1 MNNEVKHRAEM
12 FVEKPQNTL
21 FDEKKNSVFLDRTS
35 KTQPVSGKSATV
47 KMKGWNIFVEW
58 TDPDSRRLL

>member
-1 MNNEVKHRAEM
+1 MNNEVKHKDEM

-35 KTQPVSGKSATV
+35 KTQPVFGKVSDY
-47 KMKGWNIFVEW
+47 KNEGMQHIRGM
-58 TDPDSRRLL
+58 D